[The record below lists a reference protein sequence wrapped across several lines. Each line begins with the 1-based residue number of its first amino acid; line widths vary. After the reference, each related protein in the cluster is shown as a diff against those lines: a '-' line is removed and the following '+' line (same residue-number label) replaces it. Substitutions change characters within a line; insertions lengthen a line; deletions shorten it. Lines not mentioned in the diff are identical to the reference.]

1 MKSIGSLTRFL
12 GGIQKRFSVRGL
24 TDVPPCGAAGR
35 ACPAQISAVAITSA
49 KAMRSAVIVFASMI
63 AIGAAPGSRADTII
77 CVPSAKTVQPCP
89 GGYAPSQITVEAT
102 QAPDSYQS
110 PFESMPA
117 QEMILAVSIV
127 FGGLLGFAVG
137 VKLL

>member
-1 MKSIGSLTRFL
+1 MKRIGSSFPL
-12 GGIQKRFSVRGL
+12 IA
-24 TDVPPCGAAGR
+24 VPLNALIGHARPGVSRSGAAGR
-35 ACPAQISAVAITSA
+35 ARPSHVLKVMQSSV
-49 KAMRSAVIVFASMI
+49 KAMRSLIIACAALMGSAMPLDVAAETIV
-63 AIGAAPGSRADTII
+63 

-89 GGYAPSQITVEAT
+89 GGYAPNQITIEST
-102 QAPDSYQS
+102 TSPDSYQS

>member
-1 MKSIGSLTRFL
+1 MNRLGSSFLLIAIYLKALIGHALTGVSR
-12 GGIQKRFSVRGL
+12 S
-24 TDVPPCGAAGR
+24 GAAGR
-35 ACPAQISAVAITSA
+35 ARPSHVLHVTQPRV
-49 KAMRSAVIVFASMI
+49 KAMRSAII
-63 AIGAAPGSRADTII
+63 ACAALIAMSVPPGAAAETIV

-89 GGYAPSQITVEAT
+89 GGYAPNQITIEAT
-102 QAPDSYQS
+102 TSPDSYQS
-110 PFESMPA
+110 PLESMPA